1 MKDMRK
7 KIRGIGV
14 QLVIFFIIA
23 IAIPTIILSV
33 DVTITTEKAQRTSMQ
48 LTSEQTLQETKKG
61 FETYL
66 KTLSQ
71 PVDLL
76 TRKNEIK
83 HMEDQGDINT
93 NITAIQDSLCAS
105 VKVTSGAERAFFTT
119 NTGYRITG
127 WVEPFIYA
135 QH

>member
-1 MKDMRK
+1 MRK

-71 PVDLL
+71 PV
-76 TRKNEIK
+76 EI
-83 HMEDQGDINT
+83 G
-93 NITAIQDSLCAS
+93 
-105 VKVTSGAERAFFTT
+105 RAH
-119 NTGYRITG
+119 
-127 WVEPFIYA
+127 V
-135 QH
+135 